1 MICQPLLFRSRNL
14 TSAPT
19 GPLPHPLDHENAKL
33 YTPQTTPSGTSAQP
47 SSARRSNS
55 RITDRTIQTLR
66 ETNMLVCNR
75 KRSWPEILPV
85 CESPRLVQTG
95 NGLRSTRVQRTG
107 GLTLVELQSG
117 ARHFGRNLQHQSR
130 IIIPTRGVVVT
141 ACRRL
146 FARQRSP
153 CLVFL

>member
-1 MICQPLLFRSRNL
+1 MICQTLLFLLNVL
-14 TSAPT
+14 TSAPP
-19 GPLPHPLDHENAKL
+19 GPPPHPYHHEKAKL
-33 YTPQTTPSGTSAQP
+33 NTPQTASPGTSAP
-47 SSARRSNS
+47 PASPRRNNS
-55 RITDRTIQTLR
+55 RIPNRTIQTLR
-66 ETNMLVCNR
+66 QANLLVCNR
-75 KRSWPEILPV
+75 KRSWSEVLPV
-85 CESPRLVQTG
+85 CESPRLFQTG
-95 NGLRSTRVQRTG
+95 NGLRSAGVQGTG

-117 ARHFGRNLQHQSR
+117 ARHLRRDLQHQSR